1 MQVSAARIVTTTER
15 FDEMGKLVE
24 RIAEEKFTEECGC
37 ACAERNKPE
46 TQKATCIRFS
56 FLCPDPK
63 TLGMEVIVENGK
75 IVERPRAAG
84 CCSKEMR

>member
-24 RIAEEKFTEECGC
+24 RITEEKFTEECGC

-46 TQKATCIRFS
+46 TQKATCICFP
-56 FLCPDPK
+56 FLPDPK
-63 TLGMEVIVENGK
+63 TLGMEVVMENGR
-75 IVERPRAAG
+75 IIERPRA
-84 CCSKEMR
+84 CKYCNKEMR